1 MFCHLELF
9 WVSAAQWSLPGHVLI
24 ILNGQERSFEWFPEP
39 QHSSPIYELN
49 KIMEHLILI

>member
-24 ILNGQERSFEWFPEP
+24 ILNGQEPVIRMVSGATTFL
-39 QHSSPIYELN
+39 SYL
-49 KIMEHLILI
+49 